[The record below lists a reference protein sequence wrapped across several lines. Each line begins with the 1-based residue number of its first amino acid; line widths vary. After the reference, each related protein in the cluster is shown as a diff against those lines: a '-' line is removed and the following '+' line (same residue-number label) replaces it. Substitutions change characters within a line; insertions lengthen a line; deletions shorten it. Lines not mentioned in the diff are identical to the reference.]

1 VVLIVLNKK
10 AFRVL
15 VVDDDEDDR
24 FFITSAMSKCGIK
37 PPDMY
42 FAEDGDEAMS
52 LLKEME
58 GDGNLP
64 DLMLLDLNMPRMN
77 GHEVLKRLKEDKML
91 SRISVV
97 ILTTSES
104 EKDILEAYAEG
115 GHSFITKPNSF
126 NRFVDIMRC
135 LKDYMDCTIQPS
147 DVRSF

>member
-1 VVLIVLNKK
+1 MLNEK

-42 FAEDGDEAMS
+42 FAEDGDEAMT
-52 LLKEME
+52 LLGKLEE
-58 GDGNLP
+58 EDTLP

-77 GHEVLKRLKEDKML
+77 GHEVLKELKESKML
-91 SRISVV
+91 ARISVV

-104 EKDILEAYAEG
+104 EKDIREAYAGG

-126 NRFVDIMRC
+126 NRFVDIIRC

-147 DVRSF
+147 YVRSF